1 MNDLH
6 FVIIFLTPYKI
17 YLHFATISF
26 CTFIIYLHFA
36 LICCLLISHH
46 FVLYLFNLYGLFTFW
61 CHFALYL
68 FNLCRLFTFCS
79 HFILYLLNLYNLF
92 TFCYHFATP
101 YKREKERERESK
113 DLVCGAASWHASLYI
128 RKHKQPRDMM
138 WYVTAVHD
146 QRCMGMTWASAAV
159 LPDSHPAS
167 SPQITHMFTNYLDS
181 NASILKRIALS
192 PPLLKATDRMI
203 QSSYWDS

>member
-1 MNDLH
+1 M
-6 FVIIFLTPYKI
+6 
-17 YLHFATISF
+17 
-26 CTFIIYLHFA
+26 
-36 LICCLLISHH
+36 
-46 FVLYLFNLYGLFTFW
+46 
-61 CHFALYL
+61 
-68 FNLCRLFTFCS
+68 
-79 HFILYLLNLYNLF
+79 
-92 TFCYHFATP
+92 
-101 YKREKERERESK
+101 
-113 DLVCGAASWHASLYI
+113 CGAASWHASLYI

-192 PPLLKATDRMI
+192 PPQIGWFRARIEILKCVMFLRRIFSLIHVNLLKLMFLSRCLISNFKLTVEI
-203 QSSYWDS
+203 VV